1 MRDTYC
7 AFSLEFLFEVY
18 AISNV
23 DVYVCVR
30 AFNQVGQ
37 SESDNWNTEV
47 QLPEL
52 SPSSIEIPEAFPY
65 ERPELSGA
73 VNFIYAPQSEYWRSY
88 PTEEDFLSMPLLSD
102 YSLSEIRYKNEGPV
116 GDLSAIQLAFANG
129 ESTPVFDARNKPNE
143 PMQSIAIDQRVSR
156 NLGYVSLQVVY
167 EDVTNPAGA
176 ARITGMRLHNKA
188 GLV

>member
-65 ERPELSGA
+65 ERPKLSGA

-116 GDLSAIQLAFANG
+116 GDLSAI
-129 ESTPVFDARNKPNE
+129 
-143 PMQSIAIDQRVSR
+143 
-156 NLGYVSLQVVY
+156 
-167 EDVTNPAGA
+167 
-176 ARITGMRLHNKA
+176 
-188 GLV
+188 